1 MMNFE
6 AEVWEEGVKESMKNA
21 RPEAWPETGRFSDQL
36 IRAGGHPTAHR
47 KSNSSRLAHVM
58 QQKCHRCLQR

>member
-36 IRAGGHPTAHR
+36 IPERSADAVGWATI
-47 KSNSSRLAHVM
+47 
-58 QQKCHRCLQR
+58 QQFANCRIVRRR